1 MFENLVKT
9 VATPR
14 FFVIRGLATERGQS
28 VARLLWTM
36 ALALYFAYKS
46 EELDDSSQYT
56 AVLWMLAVHLVF
68 ALAIFVVVCRVKTW
82 NTWRLV
88 SVTILDH
95 AFFSGMLFFGGSI
108 MAPVALL
115 PLAFIFGSGLRYGRK
130 YGLLSWTVG
139 ALAFILVMC
148 TSPYWIQQ
156 GEFRIAMSLA
166 VALIPPYVFRLTDE
180 LAISIRTDSM
190 TKISNVVA
198 FDEALADLCSQLPN
212 SGKNG
217 ALVMIDLDGFK
228 AVNDGHG
235 HGVGDEVLKDV
246 ARCLFVEL
254 SPVGL
259 PARVGGD
266 EFAVVVG
273 ELESPAELEKALE
286 AFQKT
291 IIRVGSKYESKLGAS
306 IGIYYLDSGTSPTP
320 KLAKKAADSLM
331 YASKAIGQNGI
342 ETSIKRRVDEEGRL
356 APESL

>member
-1 MFENLVKT
+1 
-9 VATPR
+9 
-14 FFVIRGLATERGQS
+14 
-28 VARLLWTM
+28 M
-36 ALALYFAYKS
+36 ALALYLAYKFKQLEGS
-46 EELDDSSQYT
+46 VQYT
-56 AVLWMLAVHLVF
+56 AVIWMLAVHFVF
-68 ALAIFVVVCRVKTW
+68 ALGIFVVVCRVKTR

-88 SVTILDH
+88 GVTILDH
-95 AFFSGMLFFGGSI
+95 AIFSGMVFVGGSI
-108 MAPVALL
+108 MAPFALL

-139 ALAFILVMC
+139 VLAFMLVMC
-148 TSPYWIQQ
+148 TSPYWIEQ
-156 GEFRIAMSLA
+156 GDFRIAMSLA

-198 FDEALADLCSQLPN
+198 FDEALADLCRQLPD
-212 SGKNG
+212 SGRNG

-273 ELESPAELEKALE
+273 ELESPSVLEEALKEFQE
-286 AFQKT
+286 AIT
-291 IIRVGSKYESKLGAS
+291 NVGLKYESELGAS

-331 YASKAIGQNGI
+331 YASKAIGKNGI